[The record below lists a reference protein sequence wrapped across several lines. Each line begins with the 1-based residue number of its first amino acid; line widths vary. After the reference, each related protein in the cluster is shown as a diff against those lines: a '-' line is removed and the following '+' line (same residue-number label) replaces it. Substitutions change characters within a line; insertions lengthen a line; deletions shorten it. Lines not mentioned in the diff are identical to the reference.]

1 METITIQR
9 TERPN
14 SMSFRYAGTGS
25 EMKIYFNDEQDLVN
39 QLQKLNEQIPVI
51 KQNLQTIKQAMREE

>member
-14 SMSFRYAGTGS
+14 SMSFHYAGTGS
-25 EMKIYFNDEQDLVN
+25 EMKIYFNHEQDIVN